1 MIPFRGFVMANKDDK
16 MFRSH
21 LGGFNRKDVNN
32 YIKETDMNHSAQ
44 LEELTAQLGDAAAQL
59 EESKNALEAANNQ
72 KECLIESVSML
83 SDKAEKLAAENA
95 ELTEETTALK
105 SAKLNLAKENASLKE
120 MISSLQVELEAAKAA
135 LADDTQ
141 KNAASAVPATTF
153 DKVRS
158 RLGIQQ
164 NGTAKNDAN
173 TDAAR
178 AQAQRMLA
186 NTERECE
193 AKRAECDAAVAKI
206 RSQTEE
212 QAQFIRDRLAKTA
225 GSFLTNVSADLNESI
240 ESCIR
245 EINAC
250 VSDMESEIKILL
262 AKMSSRSDEMNS
274 RITYYQNYLSDGIE
288 ETMTR
293 IGRKSDGERKDG

>member
-1 MIPFRGFVMANKDDK
+1 MANKDDK

-44 LEELTAQLGDAAAQL
+44 LEEMTAQLNDAAAQL
-59 EESKNALEAANNQ
+59 EESKSALAAVHEE
-72 KECLIESVSML
+72 KESLIESVSL
-83 SDKAEKLAAENA
+83 LAEKAEKLTAENA

-120 MISSLQVELEAAKAA
+120 MISSLQSELETAKAA
-135 LADDTQ
+135 RADDTQ
-141 KNAASAVPATTF
+141 KAAVKSAPATTF

-164 NGTAKNDAN
+164 NGAVRSDAN

-178 AQAQRMLA
+178 IQAQRMLA
-186 NTERECE
+186 ATERECE

-250 VSDMESEIKILL
+250 VNDMESEIKTLL
-262 AKMSSRSDEMNS
+262 AKMSSRSDEMND
-274 RITYYQNYLSDGIE
+274 RIAYYQNYLSDGIE
-288 ETMTR
+288 ETMNR
-293 IGRKSDGERKDG
+293 IDKKADGERKDG